1 MCNPQKEILYLS
13 RLYHGRIHDYLI
25 FKKEFPQNINWFID
39 KTVRVDLGFL
49 GIESDY
55 KSRNIENLE
64 KTLTRLIP
72 EKNYKNR
79 PLTDNPKYSN
89 KAKASLRIKIEHSI
103 GGLKRFRILDNRL
116 RQHNFLFYDSI
127 LETCSALWNF
137 YIKS

>member
-25 FKKEFPQNINWFID
+25 FKKEFPKNINWFID
-39 KTVRVDLGFL
+39 KTVRVELGFL

-55 KSRNIENLE
+55 KCRNIA
-64 KTLTRLIP
+64 IP

-79 PLTDNPKYSN
+79 PLTDNQKYSN

-116 RQHNFLFYDSI
+116 RHHNFLFYDSI